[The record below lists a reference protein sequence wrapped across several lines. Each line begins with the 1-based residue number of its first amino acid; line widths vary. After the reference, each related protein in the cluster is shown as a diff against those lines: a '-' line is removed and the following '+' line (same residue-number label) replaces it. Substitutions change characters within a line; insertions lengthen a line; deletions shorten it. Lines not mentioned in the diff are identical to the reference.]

1 MYNLEYINPIEKE
14 DFIKLAKKDYF
25 LDKRLQSDVLDNAVI
40 LPFLRGEDN
49 LVYGGVL
56 SDDGRF
62 SELSR
67 DAEITGTDFS
77 LYPYE
82 QGEKEGY
89 IDEKVIYLGPYKEQW
104 GHFITSVVSRLWY
117 FAENPADDIKLAYPA
132 GEYPF
137 IGKEIHGNY
146 LGLLEL
152 IGFDR
157 DRIIRVDRPTRFKQ
171 VIVPERSHV
180 PETYYTGE
188 FREFYEY
195 VKSKVELDLPA
206 YPKIYFTRCGNSDL
220 DSHDFG
226 EDNLREIFRENG
238 FHVIEPSQYTV
249 KEQIWII
256 KNADVIAT
264 VSGSLTHNLV
274 FAKDEVELIVLNRQG
289 YPMLTHLYQG
299 AINQMRNAHVTHIE
313 ASYRLL
319 PVNGAG
325 PNIFY
330 ISDEL
335 IRFLKDNDF
344 PYIPEKEQAQN
355 WQRYLVLIWYFLRW
369 LDIHCKQNP
378 LRLKRLE
385 GQFDD
390 RSIQI
395 YGYFREKLDWYDSQD
410 GTNLRRLFYEAVKK
424 YGKI

>member
-1 MYNLEYINPIEKE
+1 MYNLDYINPIEKE
-14 DFIKLAKKDYF
+14 DFIKVQQMDYF
-25 LDKRLQSDVLDNAVI
+25 ADRKLECDIFENGVVLPYVKGA
-40 LPFLRGEDN
+40 DN
-49 LVYGGVL
+49 LTYGGVL
-56 SDDGRF
+56 SKDGEF
-62 SELSR
+62 AEHSR

-77 LYPYE
+77 LYPYP
-82 QGEKEGY
+82 GEGEEY
-89 IDEKVIYLGPYKEQW
+89 IDENVIYLGPYKEQW
-104 GHFITSVVSRLWY
+104 GHFITSVISRLWY
-117 FAENPADDIKLAYPA
+117 FTQNSRDDLKLAYPA
-132 GEYPF
+132 GEYSF

-152 IGFDR
+152 IGFTKEK
-157 DRIIRVDRPTRFKQ
+157 IIRVEHPTRFKQ

-180 PETYYTGE
+180 PETYYAEE
-188 FREFYEY
+188 FRDFYEY
-195 VKSKVELDLPA
+195 VKSKVELDLPK
-206 YPKIYFTRCGNSDL
+206 YSKIYFTRCGNSVL

-226 EDNLREIFRENG
+226 ENNLREIFEKNG

-249 KEQIWII
+249 EEQIWII

-274 FAKDEVELIVLNRQG
+274 FAKDEVETIVLNRQG

-299 AINQMRNAHVTHIE
+299 AINQMRNAKVTHIE

-335 IRFLKDNDF
+335 RRFLKDNGF
-344 PYIPEKEQAQN
+344 AYIPEKEEAQN

-395 YGYFREKLDWYDSQD
+395 YGYFREKLDWYDSVD